1 MKFVFRIILSL
12 FNRTKQDISLDIM
25 EYNIFFF
32 YTYNNVLNLLFVMMM
47 GVGLL
52 W

>member
-25 EYNIFFF
+25 EYNIFFI
-32 YTYNNVLNLLFVMMM
+32 YNNVLNLLFVMMM